1 MINTLLLP
9 ELREMLET
17 GDEAGLREFAGALHP
32 ARAAEFMEGL
42 SAAETWQVLR
52 AAEEARRVDIFG
64 YLDGSR
70 QVEIVESIAPGEMA
84 PLMAELPADDRVDLL
99 NDVDNAVVEEMLPLM
114 GHEDRRETLRLLE
127 HAEGTAG
134 SLMTTEVAKLSENLT
149 VHQALE
155 EISRQAENLET
166 VYYNYIVDDANH
178 LRGLI
183 SARQLVT
190 HYREPNL
197 RLADLAQRDV
207 VTVHVDDDQE
217 AVAKKVANYN
227 FLAIPVVDDER
238 RLLGIITHDDII
250 DVLREEA
257 TEDAHMAGGVAR
269 LDDSYLDTPWYT
281 LVWKRVIWLAVLFF
295 FATFT
300 ISALT
305 SFEHTLEKLPWLMA
319 FVPLVLSSGGNTGN
333 QSATLVITAMTNGE
347 LKAKDWWRV
356 IRRELVMGLSL
367 GLLLSIMGLLCV
379 SIYAWRTSATPDST
393 LPIPSLRD
401 MLVVPITLISVAL
414 CGALCGG
421 ALPLLFRRL
430 GLDPAL
436 MSNPFVSGICDVAG
450 IMIYMTV
457 ALLLLP
463 QLAG

>member
-17 GDEAGLREFAGALHP
+17 GDETGLREFAGALHP

-42 SAAETWQVLR
+42 TAAETWQVLR

-114 GHEDRRETLRLLE
+114 GHEDRRETLRLLG

-178 LRGLI
+178 LRGLV

-197 RLADLAQRDV
+197 RLADLAR
-207 VTVHVDDDQE
+207 
-217 AVAKKVANYN
+217 
-227 FLAIPVVDDER
+227 
-238 RLLGIITHDDII
+238 
-250 DVLREEA
+250 
-257 TEDAHMAGGVAR
+257 
-269 LDDSYLDTPWYT
+269 
-281 LVWKRVIWLAVLFF
+281 
-295 FATFT
+295 
-300 ISALT
+300 
-305 SFEHTLEKLPWLMA
+305 
-319 FVPLVLSSGGNTGN
+319 
-333 QSATLVITAMTNGE
+333 AM
-347 LKAKDWWRV
+347 
-356 IRRELVMGLSL
+356 S
-367 GLLLSIMGLLCV
+367 
-379 SIYAWRTSATPDST
+379 
-393 LPIPSLRD
+393 
-401 MLVVPITLISVAL
+401 
-414 CGALCGG
+414 
-421 ALPLLFRRL
+421 
-430 GLDPAL
+430 
-436 MSNPFVSGICDVAG
+436 
-450 IMIYMTV
+450 
-457 ALLLLP
+457 
-463 QLAG
+463 